1 MSNSILESELTLHT
15 RPAEIIQ
22 PRFSATGNCLGITV
36 AGLCRQPDSS
46 PFQSW
51 KVPMSHVGH
60 QQQNTAQVP
69 VTQHLSHW
77 KTSPLGI
84 AFTPSFVHEQGLGK
98 FKSLCF
104 RSGIGAGSTA
114 SPAVNCFILAFWD
127 IFAIRF
133 L

>member
-51 KVPMSHVGH
+51 KVLMSHAGLW
-60 QQQNTAQVP
+60 QQNTAQVP
-69 VTQHLSHW
+69 VTQQLCHW
-77 KTSPLGI
+77 KTSSLGI
-84 AFTPSFVHEQGLGK
+84 AFAPFVHKQGLGK

-104 RSGIGAGSTA
+104 RSRTGASSTA
-114 SPAVNCFILAFWD
+114 SPAVNCFILGFWD
-127 IFAIRF
+127 IFVIRF